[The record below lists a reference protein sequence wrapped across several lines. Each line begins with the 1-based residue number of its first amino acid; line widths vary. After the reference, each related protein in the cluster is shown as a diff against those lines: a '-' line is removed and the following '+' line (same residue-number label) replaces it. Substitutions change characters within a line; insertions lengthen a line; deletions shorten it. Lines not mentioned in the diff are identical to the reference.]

1 MVSEKERPGQEV
13 DAEAAAWLARLNGPF
28 RSARSEAGLRR
39 WLERDPAHEAAFER
53 ATEIWE
59 MIPGAAPEHPN
70 VVEADASPPISRR
83 GLMSV
88 AAGVAAIVA
97 VGSGYALLSRPPAYE
112 TAIGGQELVRL
123 DDGSRVSLNTD
134 SRIAIFYSDG
144 ERRVRLD
151 RGEAMFEV
159 AHAPDRPFLVEAG
172 DERIRALGTTF
183 VVRRDAAGET
193 SVTLVEGRVEV
204 ARQAG
209 AARIAVLT
217 PGQRVT
223 VSANAGAALDR
234 PAIELV
240 TAWRRGEVVFEDASL
255 IEVAEELNRYSPN
268 RLVVDPGV
276 AALRVSGVFSTSDPH
291 EAARAIAALHRLRVD
306 QAGEELRLSRS

>member
-1 MVSEKERPGQEV
+1 MVSETEDSKAAV

-59 MIPGAAPEHPN
+59 MIPGAAPER
-70 VVEADASPPISRR
+70 EAEAEEVQVPRR
-83 GLMSV
+83 RLLAV
-88 AAGVAAIVA
+88 AAGVAAMVA
-97 VGSGYALLSRPPAYE
+97 AGGSYFVLSRPPAYE
-112 TAIGGQELVRL
+112 TAVGGQELVRL

-134 SRIAIFYSDG
+134 SRIAVLYSEG

-183 VVRRDAAGET
+183 VVRRDAAGKT

-209 AARIAVLT
+209 AARIAVLS

-223 VSANAGAALDR
+223 VSASAGAALDR
-234 PAIELV
+234 PTIDLV

-255 IEVAEELNRYSPN
+255 IEVAEELNRYSPH

-276 AALRVSGVFSTSDPH
+276 AALRVSGVFSTSDPS
-291 EAARAIAALHRLRVD
+291 EAARAIAALHRLKVE
-306 QAGEELRLSRS
+306 QAGNELRLSSL

>member
-1 MVSEKERPGQEV
+1 MVSEKEQPGQKV

-59 MIPGAAPEHPN
+59 MIPGAAPEQ
-70 VVEADASPPISRR
+70 VDVAEVGAPPVSRR
-83 GLMSV
+83 RMMAV
-88 AAGVAAIVA
+88 AAGVAAMIT
-97 VGSGYALLSRPPAYE
+97 VGGGYALLSRPPAYE
-112 TAIGGQELVRL
+112 TAVGGQELVRL

-134 SRIAIFYSDG
+134 SRIAIFYSEG

-159 AHAPDRPFLVEAG
+159 AHAPERPFLVEAG
-172 DERIRALGTTF
+172 NERIRALGTTF
-183 VVRRDAAGET
+183 VVRRDAAGKT

-209 AARIAVLT
+209 AARIAVLS

-223 VSANAGAALDR
+223 VSTSAGAALDR
-234 PAIELV
+234 PPIELV

-276 AALRVSGVFSTSDPH
+276 AGLRVSGVFSTSDPG
-291 EAARAIAALHRLRVD
+291 EAARAIAALHRLRVE
-306 QAGEELRLSRS
+306 QAGEELRLSSL

>member
-1 MVSEKERPGQEV
+1 MVSETDESRAAVE
-13 DAEAAAWLARLNGPF
+13 AEAAAWLARLNGPF
-28 RSARSEAGLRR
+28 RSARSEAGLRQ
-39 WLERDPAHEAAFER
+39 WLERDPAHQAAFER

-59 MIPGAAPEHPN
+59 MIPGAVPEREAVAEQAPP
-70 VVEADASPPISRR
+70 VSRR
-83 GLMSV
+83 RMIAT
-88 AAGVAAIVA
+88 AAGIAVLVA
-97 VGSGYALLSRPPAYE
+97 VGGSYALLSRPPAYE
-112 TAIGGQELVRL
+112 TAVGGQELVRL

-134 SRIAIFYSDG
+134 SRIAVLYSDG

-159 AHAPDRPFLVEAG
+159 AHNPGRPFLVEAG
-172 DERIRALGTTF
+172 DERIRALGTSF
-183 VVRRDAAGET
+183 VVRRDSAGKT
-193 SVTLVEGRVEV
+193 SVTLIEGRVEV

-209 AARIAVLT
+209 AARIGILS

-234 PAIELV
+234 PPIELV

-276 AALRVSGVFSTSDPH
+276 AALRVSGVFSTSDPG
-291 EAARAIAALHRLRVD
+291 EAARAIAALHRLRVE
-306 QAGEELRLSRS
+306 QAGDELRLSSQ

>member
-1 MVSEKERPGQEV
+1 MVSEKGRPGQEV

-28 RSARSEAGLRR
+28 RGARSEAGLRR
-39 WLERDPAHEAAFER
+39 WLERDPAHQAAFER

-59 MIPGAAPEHPN
+59 MIPGAAPERES
-70 VVEADASPPISRR
+70 VAEDSPELPRR
-83 GLMSV
+83 RLLAV
-88 AAGVAAIVA
+88 AAGVAALVA
-97 VGSGYALLSRPPAYE
+97 VGGGYALLSRPPAYE
-112 TAIGGQELVRL
+112 TAVGGQELVRL

-134 SRIAIFYSDG
+134 SRIAIFYSEG

-151 RGEAMFEV
+151 RGEAIFEV
-159 AHAPDRPFLVEAG
+159 AHAPGRPFLVEAG
-172 DERIRALGTTF
+172 NERIRALGTTF
-183 VVRRDAAGET
+183 VVRRDAAGRT
-193 SVTLVEGRVEV
+193 SVTLIEGRVEV

-209 AARIAVLT
+209 AARIAVLA

-223 VSANAGAALDR
+223 VSASAGAALDR
-234 PAIELV
+234 PSIELV

-276 AALRVSGVFSTSDPH
+276 AALRVSGVFSTSDPG
-291 EAARAIAALHRLRVD
+291 EAARAIAVLHRLRVD
-306 QAGEELRLSRS
+306 QAGEELRLSSL